1 MSGKSCG
8 SFWRC
13 VALAETWRSSIVL
26 GLWCHLQSSRK
37 LPGIGSRPPP
47 QRVSSEWSGFQ
58 EHALLTNIT
67 GDSVATDSMQ
77 WAGPGLPTG
86 SDVEWKEGLP
96 PSTVSS
102 LVTRNGPQT
111 KIRQTRLSQIIVHE
125 MKELSSWL
133 RWSQG
138 ERLLFFSPPLLL
150 SSLMP

>member
-1 MSGKSCG
+1 M
-8 SFWRC
+8 
-13 VALAETWRSSIVL
+13 ATHSSIPAWRIPWTEEPGRL
-26 GLWCHLQSSRK
+26 QFMGL
-37 LPGIGSRPPP
+37 
-47 QRVSSEWSGFQ
+47 QRVSSKWSGFQ
-58 EHALLTNIT
+58 QYALLTSIT

-86 SDVEWKEGLP
+86 SDVEWKEGLT

-102 LVTRNGPQT
+102 PVTRNGPQT
-111 KIRQTRLSQIIVHE
+111 KIRQTRLSQIVVHE

-138 ERLLFFSPPLLL
+138 KRLLFFSPPLLL

>member
-1 MSGKSCG
+1 MASLTQWTLSL
-8 SFWRC
+8 S
-13 VALAETWRSSIVL
+13 E
-26 GLWCHLQSSRK
+26 LWELVMDR
-37 LPGIGSRPPP
+37 
-47 QRVSSEWSGFQ
+47 EAW
-58 EHALLTNIT
+58 HAAIHT